1 MAFALVLVALWS
13 CDDYETYGE
22 RKEKERDA
30 IAEYIKSRNIKE
42 ISEDEFVLKGCTTDT
57 LAKEYV

>member
-1 MAFALVLVALWS
+1 MKNSRFMSKLMAFALVLVALWS

-30 IAEYIKSRNIKE
+30 ITEYIKSRNIKE
-42 ISEDEFVLKGCTTDT
+42 ITED
-57 LAKEYV
+57 